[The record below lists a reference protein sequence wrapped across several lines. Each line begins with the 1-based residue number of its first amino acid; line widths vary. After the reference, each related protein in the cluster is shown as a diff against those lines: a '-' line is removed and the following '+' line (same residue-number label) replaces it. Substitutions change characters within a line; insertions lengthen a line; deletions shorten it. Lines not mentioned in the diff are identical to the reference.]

1 MSAENIETTELVV
14 CVRPN
19 HPAGQRNRAW
29 FTFTEVPTVFK
40 VTAEQEKSI
49 REDQFLRII
58 ERGTAYDDAMS
69 NYKKKFDASSETSP
83 EPLKNESEWSENK
96 NPTETSSDTSNANPD
111 ENNGENP
118 ADPKDPET
126 KDPADIPPSD
136 EWSKDPED
144 QKPAAKPVSRMNKE
158 ELVAG
163 LEVKWLKAGE
173 GFDPNASNKDLAA
186 LLSSL

>member
-1 MSAENIETTELVV
+1 MSAENLETTKLVV
-14 CVRPN
+14 CVKPN
-19 HPAGQRNRAW
+19 HPAGRRNRAW
-29 FTFTEVPTVFK
+29 FTFTDIPTVVE
-40 VTAEQEKSI
+40 VTAEQEKII

-58 ERGTAYDDAMS
+58 EKGTAYEDAMS
-69 NYKKKFDASSETSP
+69 AYNKKSNPKPQENA
-83 EPLKNESEWSENK
+83 SEWSEDQK
-96 NPTETSSDTSNANPD
+96 PDETSSDTSNANPD
-111 ENNGENP
+111 AIGDENS

-144 QKPAAKPVSRMNKE
+144 QKPAKPISRMNKE
-158 ELVAG
+158 ELIAG
-163 LEVKWLKAGE
+163 LEAKWLKAGE